1 MKITS
6 ILAPAAVVAAS
17 CAVVGTFGGTLVGA
31 RADES
36 PHVVAAPA
44 SAAPA
49 SPTHTLV
56 VAGGC
61 FWGVQGVFEHVRG
74 VTKAVAGYSGGTPDV
89 GYEQVSTGS
98 TGNAESVS
106 ITYDPAVV
114 SEGKLLQI
122 FFSVVLDPTTV
133 NRQGPDEGSQYRSV
147 VFAHSPAERDYL
159 RHYIAALDAAHAF
172 AAPIATAV
180 EPYRGFT
187 EAEGYHQNF
196 LVRHPDNEY
205 IAINDQPK
213 VAALRS
219 LFPADYETRPVMVA
233 TSGS

>member
-1 MKITS
+1 MNIAS
-6 ILAPAAVVAAS
+6 ILAPAMLAAAA
-17 CAVVGTFGGTLVGA
+17 CTAVGA
-31 RADES
+31 RAAES

-44 SAAPA
+44 DAAPA

-74 VTKAVAGYSGGTPDV
+74 VTRAVAGYSGGTPNV
-89 GYEQVSTGS
+89 GYEEVSTGA

-133 NRQGPDEGSQYRSV
+133 NRQGPDEGTQYRSV
-147 VFAHSPAERDYL
+147 VFTHSPAEADYV
-159 RHYIAALDAAHAF
+159 RRYIAALDASHAY
-172 AAPIATAV
+172 AAPVATAV
-180 EPYRGFT
+180 DPYKGFT

-196 LVRHPDNEY
+196 LVRHPENDY
-205 IAINDQPK
+205 IVINDQPK
-213 VAALRS
+213 VAALQS
-219 LFPADYETRPVMVA
+219 LFPASYTSQPVLVS